1 MAHKVKEWLKIANV
15 QPTKENAELY
25 MKLVKEEF
33 EELCEAHVLGDFT
46 GMVDGAIDLKWV
58 IDGLL
63 HCLQVDIDK
72 AEQEVARSNFSKF
85 EDDRAIAAGSAI
97 GYMNSGTEAYV
108 DEVEHDGKTVYLVRR
123 LSDNKILKPATYV
136 APDWGFLIP
145 PEWL

>member
-1 MAHKVKEWLKIANV
+1 MTSKVKEWLEIANV
-15 QPTKENAELY
+15 QPSKENTELY
-25 MKLVKEEF
+25 MKLIIEEF
-33 EELCEAHVLGDFT
+33 EELREANMLGDFA
-46 GMVDGAIDLKWV
+46 GMIDGCIDLKWV

-85 EDDRAIAAGSAI
+85 EDDKAIATGSAI
-97 GYMNSGTEAYV
+97 GYTHSGTEAYV
-108 DEVEHDGKTVYLVRR
+108 DEVGHDGETVYLVRR